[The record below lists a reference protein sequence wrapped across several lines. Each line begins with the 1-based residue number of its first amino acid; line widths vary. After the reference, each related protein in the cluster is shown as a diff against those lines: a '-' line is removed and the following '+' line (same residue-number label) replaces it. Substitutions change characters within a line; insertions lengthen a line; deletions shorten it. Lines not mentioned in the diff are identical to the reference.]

1 MKAMILAAGLG
12 QRMRPLT
19 DHQPKPLLPLRGK
32 PLIQYHLESLA
43 QMGVAQVVINLAY
56 LGDLVRAFVGDG
68 SRWGLQVSYSEEPE
82 PLETGGGL
90 VRALPLLGTE
100 PFLLVNADVWTDWS
114 FDVWRQR
121 TLAAGQLGHLLLVP
135 NPDFHPAGDFGLNQ
149 SGYLRSDEQ
158 LPRYTFAGIS
168 LVHPD
173 LVAAYPQRREK
184 FPLVEAL
191 RWAIAAGRVTG
202 EVYTGGWSDVGTPA
216 RLADL
221 EWVLSTRVAG

>member
-19 DHQPKPLLPLRGK
+19 DHLPKPLLPLRGK

-68 SRWGLQVSYSEEPE
+68 SRWGLQVSYSEESE

-90 VRALPLLGTE
+90 VRALPLLGAE
-100 PFLLVNADVWTDWS
+100 PFLLVNADVWTDWP

-184 FPLVEAL
+184 FPLVDAL
-191 RWAIAAGRVTG
+191 RWAIAAGRITG
-202 EVYTGGWSDVGTPA
+202 EVYTGAWSDVGTPA

-221 EWVLSTRVAG
+221 ERVLSTRVAG